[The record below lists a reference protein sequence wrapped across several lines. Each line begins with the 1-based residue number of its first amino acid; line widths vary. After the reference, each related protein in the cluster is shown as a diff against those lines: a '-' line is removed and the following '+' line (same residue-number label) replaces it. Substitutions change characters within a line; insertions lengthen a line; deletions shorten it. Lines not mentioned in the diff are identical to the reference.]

1 MALKTDYKDDIP
13 VSERRKYQMVDNGDG
28 TVSFVDVTEYSQEGD
43 TFGAADINATNEA
56 VNGKL
61 DGSSTVDPML
71 ATEEGF
77 AADAKLT
84 RDAISELNSNLP
96 FKLAID
102 SEGNYGYI
110 KDGADTVT
118 PFKKGN
124 IQAIK
129 YLSYYPANKEATVTK
144 GKTYIITTY
153 NNPTITGLSILY
165 NDTTESYSSTTSR
178 LIVGI
183 ATSDILKSTVA
194 MYVHEIEF
202 A

>member
-84 RDAISELNSNLP
+84 RDAISELNSNLNNTSSEIKN
-96 FKLAID
+96 FKSDFASKIIIESRIFSCGD
-102 SEGNYGYI
+102 DGYI
-110 KDGADTVT
+110 TIGTKAGYMPIMMSGSVEGIRCEP
-118 PFKKGN
+118 PFLAQN
-124 IQAIK
+124 QWR
-129 YLSYYPANKEATVTK
+129 
-144 GKTYIITTY
+144 TYIVNWY
-153 NNPTITGLSILY
+153 NHVN
-165 NDTTESYSSTTSR
+165 STTDTFTIVWVR
-178 LIVGI
+178 L
-183 ATSDILKSTVA
+183 S
-194 MYVHEIEF
+194 
-202 A
+202 